1 MVASPDPHGRV
12 PLAGRPPRRVLWQGK
27 PAVLS
32 TLVDVTESYQR
43 ELASGTF
50 SSVGLDEGDIRC
62 AVRDRYRLGK
72 IVGKSP
78 AIRAVYERV
87 LKAVPK
93 EASVLITGESGTGK
107 EVVARTIHMLSPRS
121 KGPFVPVN
129 CGAIPSELLESEF
142 FGYRKGAFTGAYAN
156 KQGLL
161 DKANRG
167 TLFLDEVA
175 ELPLNMQVKLLR
187 FLDDKVFV
195 PIGST
200 EERSSDIR
208 IVAATNR
215 DLRSCIDNGTMREDF
230 FFRLFIIPIH
240 LPPLRERKEDIPLL
254 IEEFLYRASG
264 GKDTPFIPGYVT
276 DAFLRYDWPGNVRE
290 LQNTLQRYLAIG
302 HAGHPHQRRAQGN
315 GSARRGGREPAR
327 TPACLRTAPVRAGA
341 SPFGRQPGR
350 GRQGAWPAAA
360 HLLPQTVRTC
370 QKRQLTAVYGTLRNP
385 ENLLCFSSRKP
396 GTATN
401 GNPGFPPVRKSTISI
416 TSLKTKQI
424 LFFTETARSLLFLR
438 YLRPRNRAAA
448 ENLRRLS
455 GRTGG
460 QACCVPLI
468 KRNVLDAGRV
478 SRPAASTYSGWKP
491 SAPKARPVR
500 RPVPPASTSVPMPI
514 CSSRARRRK
523 PLRNCSPATRFRG

>member
-1 MVASPDPHGRV
+1 MVPSHPLGASPVPHFLLDATCRISFWNAACEKLFHLQAGDALGTMAHRRIFQEREIPTLADILIESGGVPPCHSSQGQPVLPGLVPGTWEALAVCASPPATFRCTVSLLREEGRITGAV
-12 PLAGRPPRRVLWQGK
+12 MALQRAEGGPEEALRHADYVTLAENFPTSFLVTQDEHYVLVNQAFAAMLGYASAQDLIGMRSEETIAPAFREAFRRHLYEIVTHKKPLQKAWWPHQTRTGGFLWLEGNPRRVLWQGK

-156 KQGLL
+156 KPGLL

-215 DLRSCIDNGTMREDF
+215 DLRSCIDNG
-230 FFRLFIIPIH
+230 PC
-240 LPPLRERKEDIPLL
+240 
-254 IEEFLYRASG
+254 
-264 GKDTPFIPGYVT
+264 
-276 DAFLRYDWPGNVRE
+276 
-290 LQNTLQRYLAIG
+290 
-302 HAGHPHQRRAQGN
+302 
-315 GSARRGGREPAR
+315 AR
-327 TPACLRTAPVRAGA
+327 T
-341 SPFGRQPGR
+341 S
-350 GRQGAWPAAA
+350 
-360 HLLPQTVRTC
+360 
-370 QKRQLTAVYGTLRNP
+370 
-385 ENLLCFSSRKP
+385 FS
-396 GTATN
+396 G
-401 GNPGFPPVRKSTISI
+401 
-416 TSLKTKQI
+416 
-424 LFFTETARSLLFLR
+424 
-438 YLRPRNRAAA
+438 
-448 ENLRRLS
+448 
-455 GRTGG
+455 
-460 QACCVPLI
+460 
-468 KRNVLDAGRV
+468 
-478 SRPAASTYSGWKP
+478 
-491 SAPKARPVR
+491 
-500 RPVPPASTSVPMPI
+500 
-514 CSSRARRRK
+514 CSSFRSTCRRCGNARK
-523 PLRNCSPATRFRG
+523 TSHC